1 MDFKTPFLS
10 LLAAA
15 FIVVR
20 RSLFLILYPYR
31 TMRLISIKSNRH
43 QVWIIFFIAFSY
55 FLTAH
60 RIRNSLVQ
68 GLLAFALFLGLF
80 YLTVT
85 FFYLLSVRSRP
96 QISFSSFVYTF
107 SYTLIPTLFWFW
119 TTTLLFVVLP
129 PPRLYTPLGTGF
141 SIFFVAYS
149 LSLLAWKLILVYLAV
164 RFSSRQGIYRIVYM
178 LILYLII
185 FLPVSVFFYYQRLF
199 RIPFI

>member
-1 MDFKTPFLS
+1 MDFNELLLS
-10 LLAAA
+10 LTAAA
-15 FIVVR
+15 LIVVR
-20 RSLFLILYPYR
+20 RSVYLILYPYR
-31 TMRLISIKSNRH
+31 TMRTISIKSNKQ
-43 QVWIIFFIAFSY
+43 QVWIIFFIAFCY
-55 FLTAH
+55 FAASH
-60 RIRNSLVQ
+60 RIRNSPLQ
-68 GLLAFALFLGLF
+68 GLLAFGVFLGLF
-80 YLTVT
+80 YVTVT

-107 SYTLIPTLFWFW
+107 SYTLVPTLFWFW
-119 TTTLLFVVLP
+119 TTTLLFIILP
-129 PPRLYTPLGTGF
+129 PPRMYTPLGTGF

-178 LILYLII
+178 MILYLII